1 VKTALCETFQ
11 ELAHFTWKR
20 LGAAG
25 ATGLP
30 WSEETNTETLLA
42 TLAERHPRHVRLR
55 AFTRREEALKGSDWE
70 WWIGSPGAWFGM
82 RVQAKRI
89 HRTNGRFVGIHRQKP
104 RGHTST
110 QMNTLIARAAKDGLA
125 PVYCF
130 YVYSATWPNNAIWL
144 AQSNTS
150 PRRELAGCLIAHAS
164 AVRATRS
171 EALVK
176 IGEVCVPWH
185 YLVCDESCGDGPAAD
200 EIRGLLHGS
209 AFAGDRARGL
219 WADPYNEDFPLPS
232 VRQNLPDHVTSV
244 LLDPDFAVDDGTESS
259 RQYAQSRG
267 LNGFVVINTS
277 ADGVW

>member
-1 VKTALCETFQ
+1 VTPALCETFK
-11 ELAHFTWKR
+11 ELAHATWTR
-20 LGAAG
+20 LGASA

-55 AFTRREEALKGSDWE
+55 AFTRRDEALNGSDWE
-70 WWIGSPGAWFGM
+70 WWIGAPGAWFGM

-89 HRTNGRFVGIHRQKP
+89 HRTNGRFVGIHRQRS

-110 QMNTLIARAAKDGLA
+110 QMNTLIARAAEDGLA

-130 YVYSATWPNNAIWL
+130 YVHSSTWPSNAIWL

-150 PRRELAGCLIAHAS
+150 PNRKLAGCLIAHAS

-171 EALVK
+171 ETLAK

-185 YLVCDESCGDGPAAD
+185 YLVCADSCGDGPAAD
-200 EIRGLLHGS
+200 RIRDLLHGS
-209 AFAGDRARGL
+209 AYAGDHARGL
-219 WADPYNEDFPLPS
+219 LADWYDEDFPLPL
-232 VRQNLPDHVTSV
+232 VRQNLPGHVEIAF
-244 LLDPDFAVDDGTESS
+244 LDADRPVYDGVESPKH
-259 RQYAQSRG
+259 YAQSRG

-277 ADGVW
+277 TDGVW